1 MTYKR
6 INPRSLIKFYSKLGF
21 FLNLLII
28 GFAIVY
34 FLIPVYSTL
43 YDIFGVILFLSWCVN
58 IVLLYLIDKYIIK
71 SSDIGKS
78 LNQLSYFYIFLF
90 IIGILDIIIQLF
102 LLNVLYEI
110 LEFYQISLII
120 CYAVISVSVLC
131 IAIFGIYLSI
141 QINTS
146 LDIRG
151 AWKF

>member
-1 MTYKR
+1 M
-6 INPRSLIKFYSKLGF
+6 
-21 FLNLLII
+21 
-28 GFAIVY
+28 
-34 FLIPVYSTL
+34 
-43 YDIFGVILFLSWCVN
+43 
-58 IVLLYLIDKYIIK
+58 YLIDKYIIK